1 MRKIDRREILKILS
15 TAPAVGLTWTTVD
28 AQKAHQHAQS
38 ARKAA
43 AKAGTAFKPK
53 FFTDHEYKTVRVLVD
68 MIIPKDERSG
78 SATDAGVAEFIDF
91 MMMDLPPEQRS
102 ETHGF
107 VSSEEQRA
115 VRQTAMRGGLAWI
128 DVECNH
134 RFNKMFLDCTGAQRK
149 ELIDDIAWPAK
160 ARPEMSHGVAF
171 FNSLR
176 DLTATG
182 FWTSKAGIED
192 LDYQGNVFVA
202 EWEGCPEEAL
212 KKLGVKY
219 EAG

>member
-1 MRKIDRREILKILS
+1 M
-15 TAPAVGLTWTTVD
+15 GFTWTV
-28 AQKAHQHAQS
+28 AEARQAHQHAQ
-38 ARKAA
+38 AAKKAA
-43 AKAGTAFKPK
+43 VKTGKAFQPK
-53 FFTDHEYKTVRVLVD
+53 FLTDHEYKTVRVLVD

-102 ETHGF
+102 PAGGF
-107 VSSEEQRA
+107 VSSDEQRT
-115 VRQTAMRGGLAWI
+115 VRQTAMRGGLTWL
-128 DVECNH
+128 DVQCNR
-134 RFNKMFLDCTGAQRK
+134 RFNRTFLGCTEAQRK
-149 ELIDDIAWPAK
+149 EVIDDIAWPAK
-160 ARPEMSHGVAF
+160 ARPEMTHGVAF

-182 FWTSKAGIED
+182 FWTSKIGIED

-219 EAG
+219 EAD

>member
-1 MRKIDRREILKILS
+1 MSKIDRREVLKILS
-15 TAPAVGLTWTTVD
+15 TVPAASFTWTTVE
-28 AQKAHQHAQS
+28 AQKAHQHVQA
-38 ARKAA
+38 AKKVA
-43 AKAGTAFKPK
+43 AKAGMAFKPK
-53 FFTDHEYKTVRVLVD
+53 FFTDHEYKTLRVLVD
-68 MIIPKDERSG
+68 MIIPKDKRSG
-78 SATDAGVAEFIDF
+78 SATDAGVPEFIDF

-102 ETHGF
+102 ATHGF

-128 DVECNH
+128 DVQCNR
-134 RFNKMFLDCTGAQRK
+134 RFNKTFLGCTEAQRK

-160 ARPEMSHGVAF
+160 ARPELSHGVAF
-171 FNSLR
+171 FSSLR

-182 FWTSKAGIED
+182 FWTSKVGIED

-219 EAG
+219 EAD